1 MKKLIALTLI
11 LFTLALAAC
20 SNNQSIAPSQEKVT
34 QTTSND
40 TQSHLKLML
49 ISDEGYHFESTTD
62 SSGAF
67 IPLSEANNY
76 HVSNLSEG
84 DNVTMVFNDYG
95 DILEVNDQS
104 IN

>member
-1 MKKLIALTLI
+1 
-11 LFTLALAAC
+11 
-20 SNNQSIAPSQEKVT
+20 
-34 QTTSND
+34 
-40 TQSHLKLML
+40 ML

-84 DNVTMVFNDYG
+84 DNVTMVFNEYG
-95 DILEVNDQS
+95 RHLRSKWS
-104 IN
+104 INKLVIY